1 MCKVKAV
8 FLLAFVKIEAIYSL
22 KLAVMDT
29 VSYIINSPPSA
40 TPQLRLMMERARI
53 VDMLSKFKLQIAVT
67 HLVTSLEWN
76 VTNVTFSWDFSHIL
90 KDHTVNSLYQRLRSE
105 DLVERVSKDQKQKFY
120 RVAPLKISKR
130 LCRSPISVRLQ
141 MFAL

>member
-8 FLLAFVKIEAIYSL
+8 FLLVFVKIEAIYSL
-22 KLAVMDT
+22 KLAIMDT

-53 VDMLSKFKLQIAVT
+53 VHILSKFKLQIAVT

-76 VTNVTFSWDFSHIL
+76 VTNVTFSWDFS
-90 KDHTVNSLYQRLRSE
+90 E
-105 DLVERVSKDQKQKFY
+105 
-120 RVAPLKISKR
+120 
-130 LCRSPISVRLQ
+130 
-141 MFAL
+141 